1 MKILINLISLV
12 LPAIFWYLV
21 CSFISWDTDL
31 SHWNPVV
38 RFAYLIPLFYA
49 SFKLLENKD

>member
-38 RFAYLIPLFYA
+38 RFAYLIPLFYT